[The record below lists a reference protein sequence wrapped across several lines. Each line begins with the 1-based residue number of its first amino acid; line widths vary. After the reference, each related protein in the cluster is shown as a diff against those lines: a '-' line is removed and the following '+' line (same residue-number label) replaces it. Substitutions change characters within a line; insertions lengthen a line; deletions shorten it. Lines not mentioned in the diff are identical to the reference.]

1 MVVDTKR
8 VVLEL
13 EYRGLVPLA
22 DALGTRISCLTGR
35 IWITQHGSRDDIVL
49 EAGGSDELSHPGLAV
64 VQALRPARVALQTPA
79 AARVPAGLAPRL
91 RRLWGR
97 IAGPAT
103 GGPSPAAIAGRGA
116 I

>member
-13 EYRGLVPLA
+13 EYRGLVPLT

-49 EAGGSDELSHPGLAV
+49 EAGESGEISHPGLAV
-64 VQALRPARVALQTPA
+64 VQALRAARVALQAPA
-79 AARVPAGLAPRL
+79 ASRVPARLAPRF
-91 RRLWGR
+91 RHLWGR
-97 IAGPAT
+97 LAEPT
-103 GGPSPAAIAGRGA
+103 GGLSPTGIAGRGA